1 MIRSTF
7 VCSLALVVSAL
18 PASAEDCPLTFKTI
32 PAKAVMSFPG
42 GYGSYGSIQLNKP
55 AGLRKEPKAVSRHPL
70 YGQCGNTAGSD
81 GFLFRLDESQG
92 NGKGYDR
99 LIMDLNQNGDLTDD
113 PVVSPAE
120 QPNDRR
126 GTSPPNQTL
135 FGPMLAPEAKAIA
148 GNRPIYFA
156 QTYLY
161 NAELLRQGRDI
172 SEMGVTIGQLL
183 FKAGWY
189 LDTTVAVN
197 GRKQKVG
204 VYDGNSNLR
213 LGDLSHPQTMTSRG
227 ETSWYFQP
235 GDALLVD
242 ANDSGAFENDNFQ
255 SETAPFGSV
264 LYLPDVPYE
273 VALAPDAKTL
283 QVQPWTAALA
293 EVTLAPHG
301 DQVRNV
307 TLARET
313 KDGKWELLRAGSASG
328 KIKVPPGNYR
338 LYACELLGKAS
349 PRDQVMAAATQRL
362 VQSPVRFVASQ
373 ANTLRC
379 GTPLTIKVTAEKARA
394 EALGRPQVSP
404 FDPKRDSEFELS
416 INAEIRGAGGELYST
431 YAKGEQ
437 LQARPP
443 KPAFTI
449 VEASGKKLADGNL
462 EYG

>member
-55 AGLRKEPKAVSRHPL
+55 AGLRKEPKAVSRYPL
-70 YGQCGNTAGSD
+70 YGRCGDTAGSD

-126 GTSPPNQTL
+126 STSRTDQTL
-135 FGPMLAPEAKAIA
+135 FGPIVAPEDKAIA

-161 NAELLRQGRDI
+161 NVALLRQGRDI
-172 SEMGVTIGQLL
+172 SELGAPIGQLL

-189 LDTTVAVN
+189 LDTTVTWKELN
-197 GRKQKVG
+197 QKVG
-204 VYDGNSNLR
+204 VYDANANLR
-213 LGDLSHPQTMTSRG
+213 LGDLSHPQTSTVRG

-235 GDALLVD
+235 GDVLLVD
-242 ANDSGAFENDNFQ
+242 ANGSSAFENDNFQ
-255 SETAPFGSV
+255 SESAPFGNV
-264 LYLPDVPYE
+264 LYLSDIPYE
-273 VALAPDAKTL
+273 VELASNAKML
-283 QVQPWTAALA
+283 RVQPGMAALA

-307 TLARET
+307 TLARES
-313 KDGKWELLRAGSASG
+313 KDGKWELLRAGAASG

-338 LYACELLGKAS
+338 LYACDLIGKAA

-362 VQSPVRFVASQ
+362 VQSPVRFTAGQ

-379 GTPLTIKVTAEKARA
+379 GAPLTIKVTAEKARA
-394 EALGRPQVSP
+394 ETLGRVGISP
-404 FDPKRDSEFELS
+404 FDATRDSEFELS

-443 KPAFTI
+443 KPAFAILDST
-449 VEASGKKLADGNL
+449 GKKLADGNL